1 MSVCLIRYIYL
12 KRMQARL
19 QEEVS
24 ALLFE
29 YVPLEGFEMETI
41 HFNDGAVTNNPRDG
55 GSKV

>member
-1 MSVCLIRYIYL
+1 MSICLIRYIYY

-24 ALLFE
+24 ALLLE

-41 HFNDGAVTNNPRDG
+41 HFNDSNTSNPRDN
-55 GSKV
+55 SMKV